1 MLDTED
7 PEQNHDH
14 DQEQESV
21 LPTTSSSREW
31 DKPRKSVEFS
41 PSSTKRVSSV
51 QQPTISEAERTL
63 EGNGPSVEFPNKGQ
77 GIVFPSSEILPVNY
91 PEGKEKEILN
101 NSEQLENNKIDS
113 IISSSSNREDSS
125 RSLSPEQSNTRAGT
139 FRPGPEQ
146 EVGDGSELFETS
158 SKDQE
163 QENNSGREFD
173 SNLVDDEARVAPQ
186 ILAANIPSYH
196 PSYPNRNLKPNDQK
210 DSPVS
215 SPNSS
220 SKDNLPTRSVV
231 ESRLVVVVGSL
242 TVIALVLVL
251 LVMLLLCRYKDSSY
265 FLISPNDTHIV
276 IAFVQKRFQMS
287 SLLLIWLKSTLSS
300 LIHFCSAGRGD

>member
-1 MLDTED
+1 MLDTDDNED
-7 PEQNHDH
+7 IHDHEDNHDPKQNHDH
-14 DQEQESV
+14 NQEQESA
-21 LPTTSSSREW
+21 LPTTFSSREW
-31 DKPRKSVEFS
+31 EKPRKSVEFS

-63 EGNGPSVEFPNKGQ
+63 EGSGPSVEFPNKGQ

-91 PEGKEKEILN
+91 PEGKEILN

-125 RSLSPEQSNTRAGT
+125 RSLSTKQSTRAGT

-158 SKDQE
+158 SKDQK
-163 QENNSGREFD
+163 QETNSGREFD

-196 PSYPNRNLKPNDQK
+196 PSYPNRDLKPNDQK

-251 LVMLLLCRYKDSSY
+251 LVMILLCR
-265 FLISPNDTHIV
+265 
-276 IAFVQKRFQMS
+276 
-287 SLLLIWLKSTLSS
+287 
-300 LIHFCSAGRGD
+300 

>member
-1 MLDTED
+1 MLDTDD
-7 PEQNHDH
+7 PKQNHDH

-63 EGNGPSVEFPNKGQ
+63 GGNGPSVEFPNKGQ
-77 GIVFPSSEILPVNY
+77 GIVFPSSELLPVNY
-91 PEGKEKEILN
+91 PEENVGKGKEILN

-125 RSLSPEQSNTRAGT
+125 RSLSAEQSNTRAGT
-139 FRPGPEQ
+139 FRPGLEQ
-146 EVGDGSELFETS
+146 EVRDGSELFETS
-158 SKDQE
+158 SKDQKQETNSE
-163 QENNSGREFD
+163 QEFD

-220 SKDNLPTRSVV
+220 SKENLPTRSVV

-242 TVIALVLVL
+242 TVIALVLFL
-251 LVMLLLCRYKDSSY
+251 LVMLLLCR
-265 FLISPNDTHIV
+265 
-276 IAFVQKRFQMS
+276 
-287 SLLLIWLKSTLSS
+287 
-300 LIHFCSAGRGD
+300 

>member
-1 MLDTED
+1 MVLDTDD
-7 PEQNHDH
+7 PERNH

-63 EGNGPSVEFPNKGQ
+63 EGNGPSIEFPNKGQ
-77 GIVFPSSEILPVNY
+77 GIVFPSSELLPVNY
-91 PEGKEKEILN
+91 PEENVGKEKEILN

-125 RSLSPEQSNTRAGT
+125 RSLSTKQSTRAGT

-158 SKDQE
+158 SKDQKQETNSE
-163 QENNSGREFD
+163 QEFD

-196 PSYPNRNLKPNDQK
+196 PSYPNRDLKPNDQK

-251 LVMLLLCRYKDSSY
+251 LVMLLLCR
-265 FLISPNDTHIV
+265 
-276 IAFVQKRFQMS
+276 
-287 SLLLIWLKSTLSS
+287 
-300 LIHFCSAGRGD
+300 